1 MRASRTFF
9 LTAQTA
15 LALIIVPTNA
25 HAEPVPGPTDGVQPL
40 ERAHAHNDYEHQRP
54 LFDALSHGFRSV
66 EADVWLVNG
75 ELCIGHDAPD
85 CSRTLESLYLEPL
98 AEIAGANGGE
108 IYDESTEP
116 LRLYVDVKDGGQAV
130 WDVLAD
136 QLNDRPQLVS
146 SWANDRETTRAV
158 EVVVSGQLANQ
169 TFDDPVRWASGDG
182 RIVTPP
188 PAGATSADL
197 VVLSDNWTRLF
208 TWQGVGRMPEDERQK
223 LHELVDRAHAG
234 GYEVRFWATP
244 DTEPGAREAVWREL
258 VDADVDQ
265 INTDHLT
272 ALEEFLKTHDPAEQ
286 NS

>member
-9 LTAQTA
+9 VTAQTA
-15 LALIIVPTNA
+15 LALFVPISA
-25 HAEPVPGPTDGVQPL
+25 HAEPVAGPTDGVQPL
-40 ERAHAHNDYEHQRP
+40 ERAHAHNDYEHPRP
-54 LFDALSHGFRSV
+54 LLDGLSHGFRSV

-108 IYDESTEP
+108 IYDGATEP

-136 QLNDRPQLVS
+136 QLDDRPQLVS

-169 TFDDPVRWASGDG
+169 TFDDPVRWAFGDG
-182 RIVTPP
+182 RIATPP
-188 PAGATSADL
+188 PADATSADL
-197 VVLSDNWTRLF
+197 VVLSESWTRLF
-208 TWQGVGRMPEDERQK
+208 TWQGIGPMPEHERQK
-223 LHELVDRAHAG
+223 LHELVDRVHAG
-234 GYEVRFWATP
+234 GREVRFWATP
-244 DTEPGAREAVWREL
+244 DIEPGAREAVWREL

-272 ALEEFLKTHDPAEQ
+272 ALEEFLKSHDPAEQ
-286 NS
+286 TS

>member
-15 LALIIVPTNA
+15 LALFVPISA
-25 HAEPVPGPTDGVQPL
+25 HAEPVADPTDGVQPL
-40 ERAHAHNDYEHQRP
+40 ERAHAHNDYEHPRP

-66 EADVWLVNG
+66 EADVWLVDG

-108 IYDESTEP
+108 IYDGATEP

-136 QLNDRPQLVS
+136 QLDDRPQLVS

-182 RIVTPP
+182 RIATPP
-188 PAGATSADL
+188 PADATSADL
-197 VVLSDNWTRLF
+197 VVLSERTGPGCSPGKASAPCRSTSGRSCTSSSIAPMPRVTRCASGPPRTSNPVPGKRSGANWSTPTSTRS
-208 TWQGVGRMPEDERQK
+208 
-223 LHELVDRAHAG
+223 
-234 GYEVRFWATP
+234 TP
-244 DTEPGAREAVWREL
+244 ITSPRSR
-258 VDADVDQ
+258 
-265 INTDHLT
+265 
-272 ALEEFLKTHDPAEQ
+272 
-286 NS
+286 SS